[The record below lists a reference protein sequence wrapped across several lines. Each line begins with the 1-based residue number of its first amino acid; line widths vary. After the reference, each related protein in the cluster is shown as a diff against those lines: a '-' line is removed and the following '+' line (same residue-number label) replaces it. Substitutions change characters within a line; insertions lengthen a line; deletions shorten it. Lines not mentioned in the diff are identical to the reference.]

1 MGLFDDDL
9 SVAQIKKLKRRIVSW
24 IWDSTP
30 RQAIKVALICG
41 IKIPKKL
48 LDKYANQDQD

>member
-9 SVAQIKKLKRRIVSW
+9 SVSQIKKLKRRIVSR

-30 RQAIKVALICG
+30 KQAIKIALICG
-41 IKIPKKL
+41 IKIPKKIL
-48 LDKYANQDQD
+48 EKYASQDQD